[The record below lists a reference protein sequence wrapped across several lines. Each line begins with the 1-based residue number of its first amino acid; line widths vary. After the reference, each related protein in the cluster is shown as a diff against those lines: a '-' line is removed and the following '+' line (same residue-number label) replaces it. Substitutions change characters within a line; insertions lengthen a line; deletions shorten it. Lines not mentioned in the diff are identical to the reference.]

1 MGINCGL
8 ISSEQEKAFDR
19 IQHEYL
25 IKLLEMF
32 GLSPASV
39 NMINVLYRDIQSVLK
54 VNGGLSAAFTVQRG
68 VRQGCAVSGMLYT
81 LAIQPLLYKLSS
93 EIKGVCVLHCNVSLH
108 LSAHADD
115 VVVSYRMRK
124 IFRNWILL

>member
-1 MGINCGL
+1 
-8 ISSEQEKAFDR
+8 
-19 IQHEYL
+19 
-25 IKLLEMF
+25 MF
-32 GLSPASV
+32 GLSAASV

-93 EIKGVCVLHCNVSLH
+93 EIKGVCVFLIVTFLC
-108 LSAHADD
+108 
-115 VVVSYRMRK
+115 
-124 IFRNWILL
+124 IFLLMLMMLLFHIECGRYSETGFYCK